1 MGRGRKW
8 PAIETV
14 PLPAT
19 RSPDPLRIVGDN
31 LPGRNGSHAA
41 RSAFDELR
49 GSVRQGSRGAST
61 DTRKRAGEIGSARN
75 AIR

>member
-1 MGRGRKW
+1 
-8 PAIETV
+8 
-14 PLPAT
+14 
-19 RSPDPLRIVGDN
+19 VGDD

-41 RSAFDELR
+41 RSAFNELR

-61 DTRKRAGEIGSARN
+61 DTRKRPGKIGFAHN